1 MVDGLGGGVPITNQ
15 KAVILFMY
23 CLDMRLCQRPLLI
36 MAGVGSSSGQH
47 LRPLGLNL
55 NLGFFFSGGNVVCAE
70 EPRAKNGAPSKESG
84 ACRQSF
90 ATEGLP
96 YLSPSLC
103 GLWHGKQGA
112 PQFLLVFLKR
122 LWRRRKVSGTV
133 PWHGIPSTSIQ
144 IYLSR
149 CCAGGETCV

>member
-1 MVDGLGGGVPITNQ
+1 MVGGSGGGDPTQNQ
-15 KAVILFMY
+15 RAVTVVMNG
-23 CLDMRLCQRPLLI
+23 LDVRSCQRPLLI

-84 ACRQSF
+84 ACPQSF

-122 LWRRRKVSGTV
+122 LWRRRMVSGTV
-133 PWHGIPSTSIQ
+133 PWHGIPSTSMP